1 MIGVTKTDTKLKYY
15 FDWLDY
21 FGVKYRLLDYGQ
33 SEAGYKD
40 FENCSGL
47 ILTGGVDIYP
57 ELYCD
62 WDTAE
67 TKGTYNPE
75 RDGFELKILEM
86 AIAAEKPVL
95 GICRGVQLIN
105 VYFGGSLIYD
115 ILDQRGTDHS
125 RFTDGS
131 PRFHEIRIFERTLL
145 HEITGESSGT
155 VNSYHHQAVDRLG
168 NGLTPNC
175 RTPDGIVEGV
185 EYEDP
190 LDKPFLLGIQWHPER
205 MEPTDTFSSSIIK
218 RFISECRV
226 SV

>member
-1 MIGVTKTDTKLKYY
+1 MIGIAKTDTKLKFY

-21 FGVKYRLLDYGQ
+21 FGVKYELLDYEE
-33 SEAGYKD
+33 SVSGYKNL
-40 FENCSGL
+40 ENCSGL

-67 TKGTYNPE
+67 TKGTYKPE

-86 AIAAEKPVL
+86 VLASGKPVL
-95 GICRGVQLIN
+95 GICRGMQLMN

-125 RFTDGS
+125 RFPDGK
-131 PRFHEIRIFERTLL
+131 PRLHEIRIFESTLL
-145 HEITGESSGT
+145 HEITGTDSGT

-175 RTPDGIVEGV
+175 RSVDGIVEGL

-190 LDKPFLLGIQWHPER
+190 NDKPFLLGIQWHPER
-205 MEPTDTFSSSIIK
+205 MEPTDIFSSSIIK
-218 RFISECRV
+218 RFISECQV